1 MAQTGAERKF
11 GFGQWLTLTQRYL
24 EIKLKDFRNTLI
36 LLAQAPIVALILAFI
51 TDNTPNDGR
60 TIFIAAIIAIWLG
73 ANNAIREIVS
83 ETEVYARERLVN
95 LKIPSYV
102 LSKFAILSGIGLIQ
116 CFLFVAILTAFDR
129 FSGRDFLSLTLIL
142 DLTLLGG
149 VSIGLFFSALV
160 SSTEKAMSILPLILI
175 PQLLLSGFLK
185 PLDDLYVNVRT
196 GKPATVADYDKFKRE
211 EKNPPKPNPN
221 NPTEIPKIADPVQKS
236 EGLGGVKFFADL
248 MTARWTIDA
257 LAHQV
262 STGDFDARD
271 KLAARMTV
279 SEYDA
284 VLDKKSD
291 AAVTDAYEDRVRRD
305 LVFLAGFSLLFLILT
320 MLALKRKDVL

>member
-1 MAQTGAERKF
+1 
-11 GFGQWLTLTQRYL
+11 
-24 EIKLKDFRNTLI
+24 
-36 LLAQAPIVALILAFI
+36 LILAFI

-60 TIFIAAIIAIWLG
+60 TIFIAAVIAIWLG
-73 ANNAIREIVS
+73 ANNAIREIIS
-83 ETEVYARERLVN
+83 ETEVYTRERLVN

-116 CFLFVAILTAFDR
+116 CFLFVLILTMFDR
-129 FSGRDFLSLTLIL
+129 FSARDFTWLTLIL
-142 DLTLLGG
+142 YLTLLAG
-149 VSIGLFFSALV
+149 VSIGLFFSGLV

-185 PLDDLYVNVRT
+185 PLDDLYVNLRT
-196 GKPATVADYDKFKRE
+196 SKPATVADYDKFKRE

-221 NPTEIPKIADPVQKS
+221 NPTEIPKLADPVQKS
-236 EGLGGVKFFADL
+236 DGLGGVRFFANL

-262 STGDFDARD
+262 SINDFDARD

-279 SEYDA
+279 EEYEN

-291 AAVTDAYEDRVRRD
+291 SAISDAYESRVRTD
-305 LVFLAGFSLLFLILT
+305 LQILACFSLLFLILT
-320 MLALKRKDVL
+320 MLALKRKDSL